1 MWVDFTRLYDG
12 LTHSHLEDVE
22 PAAVIEPGRHIVVG
36 DYDADPAVAQVVD
49 VTANGVV
56 LLRVLPVHARLQ
68 TPMRSTVSGSAI
80 GYTTV
85 QKKVSGPTLVGRSA
99 LAKQS
104 AACP

>member
-1 MWVDFTRLYDG
+1 MPEAPRWDMWVDFARLYDG

-68 TPMRSTVSGSAI
+68 TPMRSTVSGSADWVHDRTKE
-80 GYTTV
+80 GF
-85 QKKVSGPTLVGRSA
+85 GPDTGG
-99 LAKQS
+99 
-104 AACP
+104 